1 MARKII
7 KNKKKIAF
15 VASGGAVK
23 AACFHIG
30 VMLAMQRFGFTF
42 MGGVKKDGEERKPK
56 SGEVSVYVGS
66 SAGSFITSMI
76 AGGFTPE
83 QLYNSLSSED
93 PNHTKIPRPIS
104 YTDIMGNN
112 VFSNV
117 NSFMSSLTKVISNRD
132 FSLEGILQSVLGF
145 NGLFS
150 TSGVGKYLKDNLPCD
165 KFSDLAPELYIVT
178 TELDNPNRIIMAP
191 RVLEKPSLPCDFE
204 TNISIHEAAVGSM
217 SLPFI
222 YGPHKMKIK
231 GKDKYIFDGEVRHT
245 LSSHLAK
252 DAGAD
257 LIITSYTH
265 QPYHFNPEYGSL
277 IKYGLPIILIQT
289 IYQVIESKIV
299 EAKHRHE
306 TKHMIYKDVKDFF
319 INKGLPKDAMNELLE
334 LLEKKLNFSHDVD
347 YIYISPEPTDSRMF
361 FENHFN
367 LSPKSMGKILRSGFK
382 SSYHVLSN
390 YKFMFENNEVE
401 IELK

>member
-1 MARKII
+1 MSKKII

-30 VMLAMQRFGFTF
+30 VMLAMQRFGFSF
-42 MGGVKKDGEERKPK
+42 MGGLKKDRENPEPK
-56 SGEVSVYVGS
+56 SGEVSIYVGS
-66 SAGSFITSMI
+66 SAGSFIASMI
-76 AGGFTPE
+76 AGGFTPA
-83 QLYNSLSSED
+83 QLYDSLSAEKYD
-93 PNHTKIPRPIS
+93 PKIGPRPIS

-117 NSFMSSLTKVISNRD
+117 NSFVSSLTKVLSNRD

-150 TSGVGKYLKDNLPCD
+150 TSGVGKYLKANLPCD
-165 KFSDLAPELYIVT
+165 KFDDLAAELYIVT

-191 RVLEKPSLPCDFE
+191 KSLDNPSLPCDFE
-204 TNISIHEAAVGSM
+204 TDVSIHEAAVGSM

-222 YGPHKMKIK
+222 YGPHKMNIK
-231 GKDKYIFDGEVRHT
+231 GKEKYIFDGEVRHT

-265 QPYHFNPEYGSL
+265 QPYKFNPEYGSL
-277 IKYGLPIILIQT
+277 IKYGLPLILIQT

-299 EAKHRHE
+299 ESKHKHE
-306 TKHMIYKDVKDFF
+306 TKNMVYHEVKDFF
-319 INKGLPKDAMNELLE
+319 TNKGLPKDAMNELLE
-334 LLEKKLNFSHDVD
+334 ILEKKLNFNHEVE
-347 YIYISPEPTDSRMF
+347 YIYISPEETDSRMF

-382 SSYHVLSN
+382 SCYHVLSN
-390 YKFMFENNEVE
+390 YKFMFDEVE
-401 IELK
+401 VELIS